1 MLTLL
6 LTGSF
11 YPTKLDDA
19 IEMCAAHQE
28 AFEKFD
34 NTIPKSVSD
43 EWGDMVAAWDA
54 DSTQPNPYV
63 EPDQGTT
70 TAAVKLELAEE
81 EAADAARGIIRS
93 QDKSV
98 SSFLCNTLDL
108 EEEQ

>member
-1 MLTLL
+1 MLF
-6 LTGSF
+6 TGSF
-11 YPTKLDDA
+11 YPSKVDDA
-19 IEMCAAHQE
+19 IEMRAIHQE
-28 AFEKFD
+28 AFESFD
-34 NTIPKSVSD
+34 KTLPKSITD
-43 EWGDMVAAWDA
+43 QWGDMVTAWDA

-81 EAADAARGIIRS
+81 EAADAARGVIRS

-98 SSFLCNTLDL
+98 SSFLCNALDL